1 MGDGSVVTAYGVS
14 SSTSVDLVDR
24 PSRIGPYRIL
34 GILGTGGMGVV
45 YLAEQLE
52 PVQREVAVKVLR
64 TFDDSGLVVARFN
77 AERQA
82 LAVLDHPNITKV
94 FDAGIT
100 ENGWPYFVM
109 ERVDGVPLT
118 EYAAAHRLGLDDRV
132 RLFIQICRAV

>member
-1 MGDGSVVTAYGVS
+1 MRDESVTTAAEVS
-14 SSTSVDLVDR
+14 LGTSVDLADR
-24 PSRIGPYRIL
+24 PTRIGAYRIL
-34 GILGTGGMGVV
+34 DVLGKGGMGVV

-52 PVQREVAVKVLR
+52 PVQREVALKVLR

-100 ENGWPYFVM
+100 ESGWPYFVM
-109 ERVDGVPLT
+109 ERVAGVPLS
-118 EYAAAHRLGLDDRV
+118 EYVNTHVLSIHDRLK
-132 RLFIQICRAV
+132 